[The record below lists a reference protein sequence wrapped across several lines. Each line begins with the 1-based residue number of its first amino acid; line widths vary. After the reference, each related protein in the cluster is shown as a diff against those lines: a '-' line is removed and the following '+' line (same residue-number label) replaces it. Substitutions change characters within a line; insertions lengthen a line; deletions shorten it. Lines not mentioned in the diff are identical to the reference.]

1 MEKGITREVTTIL
14 KAIAILTVIFT
25 HANGKLAFV
34 GVPLLCNSKF
44 TSELC
49 KGGMSTFL
57 ILSGYGLYCS
67 YQKKGF
73 DNWWDRKITKIFLP
87 AILIQIVW
95 FLLVSIYTY
104 FSSKTITISWATLIT
119 DILCI
124 SQQNNI
130 DGSMWYLSYLLFC
143 YTVFYVF

>member
-67 YQKKGF
+67 YQKK
-73 DNWWDRKITKIFLP
+73 
-87 AILIQIVW
+87 V
-95 FLLVSIYTY
+95 
-104 FSSKTITISWATLIT
+104 LIT
-119 DILCI
+119 GGIVKLRRFF
-124 SQQNNI
+124 
-130 DGSMWYLSYLLFC
+130 YLQF
-143 YTVFYVF
+143 